1 MKHYMKLQNDPFT
14 KIKNKT
20 KTIEMRLNDE
30 KRRKVKI
37 HDLIEFT
44 NIRTGE
50 KLFTKVINLHYYNDF
65 DELYKNHDKTSI
77 GYSMEDIP
85 NPSDMSIYYNESD
98 IKKYGT
104 LAIEINVIPTDID
117 IKNEAGTFKLR
128 TAGIII
134 KNDKVLVSKAKKFKG
149 FIFPGGHVMLGELS
163 SGSIKRE
170 IKEELNC
177 DFAFMKTCMNHLV
190 KYQMKSVIIIK

>member
-30 KRRKVKI
+30 KRRKIKI

-44 NIRTGE
+44 NIKTGE

-65 DELYKNHDKTSI
+65 DELYKNHDKISI

-98 IKKYGT
+98 IKKYAR
-104 LAIEINVIPTDID
+104 LQL
-117 IKNEAGTFKLR
+117 K
-128 TAGIII
+128 
-134 KNDKVLVSKAKKFKG
+134 
-149 FIFPGGHVMLGELS
+149 
-163 SGSIKRE
+163 
-170 IKEELNC
+170 
-177 DFAFMKTCMNHLV
+177 
-190 KYQMKSVIIIK
+190 